1 MVGVEREAEGFCARL
16 SRAGSPPRCNYY
28 VSSGAYS
35 LGVFNLVLFVSQRD
49 PHFFRGRREKRP
61 QA

>member
-1 MVGVEREAEGFCARL
+1 MSAEPRVQHRL
-16 SRAGSPPRCNYY
+16 SRAGSPRRCNYH

-35 LGVFNLVLFVSQRD
+35 PGVFNLVLFVSQRD